1 MTPLPTRSR
10 LPRRTLS
17 SRPTLPSPSRT
28 RPRLSRASSPTTP
41 ARRTPTAS
49 SVTSAA
55 RPASPVSVRSVPRPR
70 LRRLPTLR
78 NRGYDL
84 ISTTVK
90 VGVDGFAMT
99 AALCQESR
107 AKNGHYLLIELLLSA
122 GREPKKS
129 LVAPHDTTFYA
140 FCCFP
145 CSCVCSVASLAK
157 ILFKA
162 RSSTC
167 RHRLINPQT
176 TMFLLRRAS
185 PRLVSRP
192 VVRAMSSSSQSSSA
206 VRFEYSAGEDEEQL
220 GRNATALT
228 TRGGGRWKVTNDN
241 RGLER
246 TFRFKT
252 FKATWVCELYSIP

>member
-1 MTPLPTRSR
+1 M
-10 LPRRTLS
+10 S

-78 NRGYDL
+78 NRGHDL

-145 CSCVCSVASLAK
+145 CSCVCVLSCPNLDHVHFLTHHSIDLFYISHDAKCRLGSAIISPLDGYKLTQDSL
-157 ILFKA
+157 F
-162 RSSTC
+162 
-167 RHRLINPQT
+167 QT
-176 TMFLLRRAS
+176 
-185 PRLVSRP
+185 
-192 VVRAMSSSSQSSSA
+192 
-206 VRFEYSAGEDEEQL
+206 G
-220 GRNATALT
+220 
-228 TRGGGRWKVTNDN
+228 K
-241 RGLER
+241 
-246 TFRFKT
+246 
-252 FKATWVCELYSIP
+252 